1 MNCYKKIQI
10 VAEKKPSSFTGTEL
24 FRHIV
29 EHATSLVMIS

>member
-10 VAEKKPSSFTGTEL
+10 VAEKKPDPFTGTEL

-29 EHATSLVMIS
+29 ECATNWVMIS